1 MYLIKF
7 SVIPIVLSALFTF
20 SLAAQAIVDGHE
32 YQFNSDDVLQ
42 NESRAELFKQ
52 LAEELRCPKCQN
64 QNLSDSNAMIAGDLR
79 RELYSQ
85 VQDGKNSEEI
95 VDFMVN
101 RYGEFVLYRPALNN
115 KTLALWYGPFV
126 LLALAILVFV
136 SVVLARKVNSN
147 PVKLTSD
154 NLIESVPVVEGDESL
169 SVDEQKRL
177 DELLNPVSKNQD
189 NKKGDNND

>member
-1 MYLIKF
+1 MYSIK
-7 SVIPIVLSALFTF
+7 SVLTSSALLVLFVF
-20 SLAAQAIVDGHE
+20 SLSAQAIVDGHE
-32 YQFNSDDVLQ
+32 YQFNSDDALQ
-42 NESRAELFKQ
+42 NASRAELFRQ

-85 VQDGKNSEEI
+85 VQDGKNSEQI

-126 LLALAILVFV
+126 LLALAGIIFV
-136 SVVLARKVNSN
+136 SVILARKSKNKSTAVTAEAIDKNTEQTVDPLSA
-147 PVKLTSD
+147 
-154 NLIESVPVVEGDESL
+154 DE
-169 SVDEQKRL
+169 ETRL
-177 DELLNPVSKNQD
+177 DELLNPAPS
-189 NKKGDNND
+189 NKTEKEDL

>member
-1 MYLIKF
+1 MCSIK
-7 SVIPIVLSALFTF
+7 SVLTSSALLVLFVF
-20 SLAAQAIVDGHE
+20 SLSAQAIVDGHE
-32 YQFNSDDVLQ
+32 YQFNSDDALQ
-42 NESRAELFKQ
+42 NASRAELFRQ

-85 VQDGKNSEEI
+85 VQDGKNSEQI

-126 LLALAILVFV
+126 LLALAGIIFV
-136 SVVLARKVNSN
+136 SVILARKSKNK
-147 PVKLTSD
+147 PT
-154 NLIESVPVVEGDESL
+154 VVTAETIDKSTEQTVDPLSADE
-169 SVDEQKRL
+169 ETRL
-177 DELLNPVSKNQD
+177 DELLNSAPS
-189 NKKGDNND
+189 NKTEKEDL

>member
-1 MYLIKF
+1 MYSIK
-7 SVIPIVLSALFTF
+7 SILTSSALLVLFAF
-20 SLAAQAIVDGHE
+20 SLSAQAIVDGHE
-32 YQFNSDDVLQ
+32 YQFNSDDALQ
-42 NESRAELFKQ
+42 NASRAELFRQ

-85 VQDGKNSEEI
+85 VQDGKNSEQI

-126 LLALAILVFV
+126 LLALAGIIFV
-136 SVVLARKVNSN
+136 SVILARKSKNK
-147 PVKLTSD
+147 PT
-154 NLIESVPVVEGDESL
+154 VVTAETIDKSTEQTVDPLSADE
-169 SVDEQKRL
+169 ETRL
-177 DELLNPVSKNQD
+177 DELLNSAPS
-189 NKKGDNND
+189 NKTEKEDL

>member
-1 MYLIKF
+1 MYSIK
-7 SVIPIVLSALFTF
+7 SVLTSSALLVLFVF
-20 SLAAQAIVDGHE
+20 SLSAQAIVDGHE
-32 YQFNSDDVLQ
+32 YQFNSDDALQ
-42 NESRAELFKQ
+42 NASRAELFRQ

-85 VQDGKNSEEI
+85 VQDGKNSEQI

-126 LLALAILVFV
+126 LLALAGIIFV
-136 SVVLARKVNSN
+136 SVILARKSKNKSTAVTAEAIDKSTEQTVD
-147 PVKLTSD
+147 PLSA
-154 NLIESVPVVEGDESL
+154 DE
-169 SVDEQKRL
+169 ETRL
-177 DELLNPVSKNQD
+177 DELLNPAPP
-189 NKKGDNND
+189 NKTEKEDL

>member
-1 MYLIKF
+1 MYSIK
-7 SVIPIVLSALFTF
+7 SMLTSGALLVLFAF
-20 SLAAQAIVDGHE
+20 SLSAQAIVDGHE
-32 YQFNSDDVLQ
+32 YQFNSDDALQ
-42 NESRAELFKQ
+42 NASRVELFKQ

-85 VQDGKNSEEI
+85 VQDGKNSEQI

-126 LLALAILVFV
+126 LLALAGIIFV
-136 SVVLARKVNSN
+136 SVILARKSKNKPTAVTAEAIDKSTVA
-147 PVKLTSD
+147 PLSA
-154 NLIESVPVVEGDESL
+154 DE
-169 SVDEQKRL
+169 ETRL
-177 DELLNPVSKNQD
+177 DELLNSAPS
-189 NKKGDNND
+189 NKTEKEDL

>member
-1 MYLIKF
+1 MCSIK
-7 SVIPIVLSALFTF
+7 SVLTSSALLVLFVF
-20 SLAAQAIVDGHE
+20 SLSAQAIVDGHE
-32 YQFNSDDVLQ
+32 YQFNSDDALQ
-42 NESRAELFKQ
+42 NASRAELFRQ

-85 VQDGKNSEEI
+85 VQDGKNSEQI

-126 LLALAILVFV
+126 LLALAGIIFV
-136 SVVLARKVNSN
+136 SVILARKSKNKSTAVTAEAIDKSTEQTVD
-147 PVKLTSD
+147 PLSA
-154 NLIESVPVVEGDESL
+154 DE
-169 SVDEQKRL
+169 ETRL
-177 DELLNPVSKNQD
+177 DELLNPAPS
-189 NKKGDNND
+189 NKTEKEDL

>member
-1 MYLIKF
+1 MYSIK
-7 SVIPIVLSALFTF
+7 SVLTSSALLVLFVF
-20 SLAAQAIVDGHE
+20 SLSAQAIVDGHE
-32 YQFNSDDVLQ
+32 YQFNSDDALQ
-42 NESRAELFKQ
+42 NASRAELFRQ

-85 VQDGKNSEEI
+85 VQDGKNSEQI

-126 LLALAILVFV
+126 LLALAGIIFV
-136 SVVLARKVNSN
+136 SVILARKSKNK
-147 PVKLTSD
+147 PT
-154 NLIESVPVVEGDESL
+154 VVTAETIDKSTEQTVDPLSADE
-169 SVDEQKRL
+169 EKRL
-177 DELLNPVSKNQD
+177 DELLNSAPS
-189 NKKGDNND
+189 NKTEKEDL

>member
-1 MYLIKF
+1 MCSIK
-7 SVIPIVLSALFTF
+7 SVLTSSALLVLFVF
-20 SLAAQAIVDGHE
+20 SLSAQAIVDGHE
-32 YQFNSDDVLQ
+32 YQFNSDDALQ
-42 NESRAELFKQ
+42 NASRAELFRQ

-85 VQDGKNSEEI
+85 VQDGKNSEQI

-126 LLALAILVFV
+126 LLALAGIIFV
-136 SVVLARKVNSN
+136 SVILARKSKNK
-147 PVKLTSD
+147 PT
-154 NLIESVPVVEGDESL
+154 VVIAETFDKSTDQAVDPLSADE
-169 SVDEQKRL
+169 ETRL
-177 DELLNPVSKNQD
+177 DELLNPAPS
-189 NKKGDNND
+189 NKTEKEDL

>member
-1 MYLIKF
+1 MCSIK
-7 SVIPIVLSALFTF
+7 SVLTSSALLVLFVF
-20 SLAAQAIVDGHE
+20 SLSAQAIVDGHE
-32 YQFNSDDVLQ
+32 YQFNSDDALQ
-42 NESRAELFKQ
+42 NASRAELFRQ

-85 VQDGKNSEEI
+85 VQDGKNSEQI

-126 LLALAILVFV
+126 LLALAGIIFV
-136 SVVLARKVNSN
+136 SVILARKSKNKSTAVTAEAIDKNTEQTVDPLSA
-147 PVKLTSD
+147 
-154 NLIESVPVVEGDESL
+154 DE
-169 SVDEQKRL
+169 ETRL
-177 DELLNPVSKNQD
+177 DELLNPAPS
-189 NKKGDNND
+189 NKTEKEDL